1 MHVFPSVNELL
12 KMKEDLTKERDEQLQ
27 EISRLREELSE
38 ANARQSEL
46 EQKKAEADEKIQE
59 VSLVFHLGGA
69 EGGRKNASTCICGA
83 EARSVHAADVLGVEL
98 RGQSL

>member
-59 VSLVFHLGGA
+59 VSLVFHLGGRRVEERMQA
-69 EGGRKNASTCICGA
+69 PAYVVQRQ
-83 EARSVHAADVLGVEL
+83 GVCMQQMFWEWN
-98 RGQSL
+98 